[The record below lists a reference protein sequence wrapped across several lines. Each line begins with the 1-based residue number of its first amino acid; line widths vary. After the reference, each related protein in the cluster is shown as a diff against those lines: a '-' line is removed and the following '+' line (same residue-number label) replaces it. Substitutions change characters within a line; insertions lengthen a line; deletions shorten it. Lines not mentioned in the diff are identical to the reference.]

1 MNIWTA
7 FFFGLSAVAVSY
19 PFLVGSERAGELRT
33 SKTTKEGTVEESTC
47 KWIESEIE
55 MDRAT
60 GKLSDEDHDSII
72 PDEQIIIPDRQAQE
86 GKADGSSS
94 G

>member
-33 SKTTKEGTVEESTC
+33 TESVEDSTC

-72 PDEQIIIPDRQAQE
+72 PDRQTQE
-86 GKADGSSS
+86 GKTDGSSS

>member
-1 MNIWTA
+1 MHIWTA

-19 PFLVGSERAGELRT
+19 PFLAGSERAGDLRT
-33 SKTTKEGTVEESTC
+33 PKAAREGSGEESTC
-47 KWIESEIE
+47 KWIDSEIE

-72 PDEQIIIPDRQAQE
+72 PDRQAQE
-86 GKADGSSS
+86 GKTDDSSS

>member
-1 MNIWTA
+1 MTIWTA

-19 PFLVGSERAGELRT
+19 PFLVGSERAGELRAPE
-33 SKTTKEGTVEESTC
+33 SVEDSTC

-60 GKLSDEDHDSII
+60 GKLPDEDHDS
-72 PDEQIIIPDRQAQE
+72 IIPDRQAQE
-86 GKADGSSS
+86 GKTDGSSS